1 MQDLVAFILFATGL
15 YCMYLLIR
23 ELMSGDLDTYTIIT
37 RRRHP
42 LRAVPRG
49 RRSPVTVVEHDFDTE

>member
-1 MQDLVAFILFATGL
+1 
-15 YCMYLLIR
+15 MYLLIR

-42 LRAVPRG
+42 LRAVPRR